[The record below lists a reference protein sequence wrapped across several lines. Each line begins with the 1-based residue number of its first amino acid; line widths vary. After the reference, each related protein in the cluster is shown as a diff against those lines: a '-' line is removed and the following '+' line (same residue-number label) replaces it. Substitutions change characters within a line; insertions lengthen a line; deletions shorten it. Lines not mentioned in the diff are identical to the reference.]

1 MEENSFS
8 NVTDHDC
15 TLDSNSFSQELDS
28 FERSFSEKL
37 ANLKKAAHS
46 TSITHRSKSCTD
58 AFYTTPKCSKFIEMS
73 TSRTDENANPNT
85 SSRSIDT
92 YVFRSPNKRQ
102 PFTDITKTLKDHS
115 PVKSLKEY
123 QNIVETNNRL
133 NEKIKKLESEN
144 KSLKRT
150 ISDLNKEK
158 KEMDENS
165 KEKENQLNTIIN
177 RLEKEIEGIKIEKE
191 KIEKM
196 KIIDQ
201 FQSNQNILF
210 YTTKLESYERLY
222 TEKENEINK
231 LNEINADLENKMN
244 EMTDNINQLKI
255 ENKDYRSESER
266 MIEDLTYQNKS
277 LEAKCVAL
285 TQMYEELK
293 KEKSSKRNRMN
304 RSPRKHHLTM
314 KNNYSTVFETIFDY
328 SPSKD
333 CITEPRGSSLIESDT
348 AKMYIHSILYFM
360 IILILYVFV

>member
-1 MEENSFS
+1 MTSFMEENSFS
-8 NVTDHDC
+8 SVTDHDC
-15 TLDSNSFSQELDS
+15 TLDSYSFSQELDS

-46 TSITHRSKSCTD
+46 TSISHRSKSCTD

-85 SSRSIDT
+85 SSGSIDT

-123 QNIVETNNRL
+123 QNLVEINNR
-133 NEKIKKLESEN
+133 
-144 KSLKRT
+144 
-150 ISDLNKEK
+150 LNKEK

-165 KEKENQLNTIIN
+165 KEKENQLYTIIN

-293 KEKSSKRNRMN
+293 KERSSKRNRMN

-314 KNNYSTVFETIFDY
+314 KSNYSTVFETIFDY